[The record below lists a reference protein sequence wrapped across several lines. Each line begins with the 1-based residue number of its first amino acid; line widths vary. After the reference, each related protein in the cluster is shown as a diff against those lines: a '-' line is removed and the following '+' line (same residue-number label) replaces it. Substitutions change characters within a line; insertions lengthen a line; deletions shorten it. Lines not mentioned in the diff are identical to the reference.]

1 MCPSYLIPLHPS
13 RPESITLLEIAT
25 SAAPQSDQWVEEFV
39 DVTEDDVSAF
49 EQQQDFWTKLENQWR
64 EMAETNEHPWL
75 EDYDEVNDTLLIPT
89 FYFRKTE
96 ISFQKNPAYN
106 LHNIK
111 WDDPSPMGI

>member
-75 EDYDEVNDTLLIPT
+75 EDYDEVNDTFKRSQID
-89 FYFRKTE
+89 
-96 ISFQKNPAYN
+96 FQ
-106 LHNIK
+106 IF
-111 WDDPSPMGI
+111 

>member
-49 EQQQDFWTKLENQWR
+49 ERQQDFWTKLENQWR

-75 EDYDEVNDTLLIPT
+75 EDYGEVNDTFMRSQASKYLVLQNFYLKLSLLIPS
-89 FYFRKTE
+89 FY
-96 ISFQKNPAYN
+96 ISKEGT
-106 LHNIK
+106 
-111 WDDPSPMGI
+111 S